1 MKKNRIKVPFSKPSI
16 SKAEE
21 KEVLK
26 VMRSGWL
33 TTGKYTLKFEKEF
46 SDFMN
51 FINPSVSDEQ
61 KKEIFQNRKN
71 LSLSNDDVKSLA
83 VNSNT
88 SGMIL
93 AMEA

>member
-46 SDFMN
+46 SDFTN
-51 FINPSVSDEQ
+51 FLNPSISED
-61 KKEIFQNRKN
+61 RK
-71 LSLSNDDVKSLA
+71 SV
-83 VNSNT
+83 V
-88 SGMIL
+88 
-93 AMEA
+93 